1 MHTHTYIYNA
11 EEEVEMKFSCIEC
24 KKELNCKY
32 IYICTVCRRWPC
44 NGHRE
49 HLEILSDYG
58 GNSPDKGILERLKK
72 ERNNLAF
79 YTSANKP
86 KP

>member
-32 IYICTVCRRWPC
+32 IYIYVLYVDGGRAMVTVS
-44 NGHRE
+44 
-49 HLEILSDYG
+49 I
-58 GNSPDKGILERLKK
+58 
-72 ERNNLAF
+72 
-79 YTSANKP
+79 
-86 KP
+86 